1 MKTSVLLAGAA
12 SLFALS
18 AVPAAAQ
25 LGTPP
30 VGVPPVNVPS
40 AGVPSTTVPPVSV
53 PSARVPSTRTPEV
66 GTRTESTSSTT
77 TRTTT
82 PRGSANTD
90 TTTRGNARTTVPPVT
105 TPPVTTPP
113 VSTPPVTTPPVSTPP
128 VSTPPVSTPDVDVPT
143 GNLPNASARGQAQ
156 AGANASDRAAVN
168 ARAGTPPTTVTL
180 DASGTIG
187 TSLGTQ
193 AQFSTLSGA
202 VTAADLA
209 ETWNGSGPYTLFAPT
224 NQAFELISA
233 SSREQLMLPA
243 NKAALAMILNYH
255 VVPGRITAAELQQ
268 RIEAGGGTA
277 QLETVGGQALT
288 ARLDNGAIVLSGAN
302 GSRAYVTQGD
312 VAQANGVV
320 HVVNGVLIPPA

>member
-1 MKTSVLLAGAA
+1 MKTHLLLASAA

-18 AVPAAAQ
+18 AAPASAQ
-25 LGTPP
+25 LGVPS
-30 VGVPPVNVPS
+30 VGVPSVGVPS
-40 AGVPSTTVPPVSV
+40 TTIPSTTVPPVRA
-53 PSARVPSTRTPEV
+53 PSTRLPSTRTPDV
-66 GTRTESTSSTT
+66 GASGDTT
-77 TRTTT
+77 TRSSTRTRT

-90 TTTRGNARTTVPPVT
+90 TTTRGNAGVSVPSLTTPPVDTPTVGTPSVTTPPVT

-113 VSTPPVTTPPVSTPP
+113 VSTPPV
-128 VSTPPVSTPDVDVPT
+128 
-143 GNLPNASARGQAQ
+143 NLPNASVRGQAQ
-156 AGANASDRAAVN
+156 AGANASDVAAVN

-180 DASGTIG
+180 DAGATIG
-187 TSLGTQ
+187 SSLGTQ
-193 AQFSTLSGA
+193 AQLSTLSGA
-202 VTAADLA
+202 VTAAELA
-209 ETWNGSGPYTLFAPT
+209 ETWNGAGPYTLFAPT
-224 NQAFELISA
+224 NAAFDLLSA
-233 SSREQLMLPA
+233 STREQLMLPA
-243 NKAALAMILNYH
+243 NKAALASILNYH

-288 ARLDNGAIVLSGAN
+288 ARVENGVIVLTGAN